1 MTTGLSQPGPNLE
14 HRNKSDHLA
23 QREFKAWNSYT
34 GVKEVEKPRPEAR
47 KGKKKADTRGRT
59 VRSLQ
64 LRPQSWGPGREAG
77 WGATQ
82 KALGGA
88 AYPHVSTCTVRRAVQ
103 LLPQ

>member
-1 MTTGLSQPGPNLE
+1 ME

-23 QREFKAWNSYT
+23 QREFKAWNSYN

-47 KGKKKADTRGRT
+47 KGKKKADTRGTT
-59 VRSLQ
+59 VRSWQ
-64 LRPQSWGPGREAG
+64 PRPPSWGPGREAG
-77 WGATQ
+77 CGATQ

-88 AYPHVSTCTVRRAVQ
+88 TYPHVSTCDVSRAVQ